1 MAQVATLTAQA
12 RERAG
17 KGAARATRRAGRVPA
32 VIYGNKMESV
42 LISLDPVDLAHQ
54 ITGPGFFSRVFDL
67 KVNGES
73 HRVLARDLQTDP
85 VTDRPLHVDFM
96 RFSANTRINVDVQVL
111 FINEEDSP
119 GLKRGGVL
127 NVVRHAVEMI
137 CAPDRIPESITVDLS
152 GLEIGDS
159 VHISDIPMPE
169 DVQLAIS
176 DRDFTVAT
184 VASPSALKTVE
195 EEEAEAAAAAEAE
208 ALALEGG
215 EGVEAAEGEAEAA
228 EGEDKAEGEGK
239 AAGEGKTE
247 AKSKSKD

>member
-1 MAQVATLTAQA
+1 MAQVTSMTAQA

-17 KGAARATRRAGRVPA
+17 KGPARATRRAGRVPA
-32 VIYGNKMESV
+32 VIYGNKIEPV

-54 ITGPGFFSRVFDL
+54 ITGPGFFSRVFDV
-67 KVNGES
+67 KVDGET

-96 RFSANTRINVDVQVL
+96 RFSTATRINVDVQVL
-111 FINEEDSP
+111 FKNEEDSP

-137 CAPDRIPESITVDLS
+137 CAPDRIPESITVDLT

-159 VHISDIPMPE
+159 VHIGDIPLPE
-169 DVQLAIS
+169 DVQLTIT

-184 VASPSALKTVE
+184 VVAPSALKTVE
-195 EEEAEAAAAAEAE
+195 EEEAAAE
-208 ALALEGG
+208 ALALEGE
-215 EGVEAAEGEAEAA
+215 EGAEAAEGEAEAA

-239 AAGEGKTE
+239 TE
-247 AKSKSKD
+247 AKSKAKSKD

>member
-1 MAQVATLTAQA
+1 MAQVTPMTAEV

-17 KGAARATRRAGRVPA
+17 KGPARATRRAGRVPA
-32 VIYGNKMESV
+32 VIYGNKMDSV

-54 ITGPGFFSRVFDL
+54 LTGPGFFSRVFDV
-67 KVNGES
+67 KVNGET

-96 RFSANTRINVDVQVL
+96 RFSAATRINVDVQVL
-111 FINEEDSP
+111 FTNEEDSP

-137 CAPDRIPESITVDLS
+137 CAPDSIPESITVDLT

-159 VHISDIPMPE
+159 VHISDIPLPE
-169 DVQLAIS
+169 DVQLTIA

-184 VASPSALKTVE
+184 VVAPSALKTVE
-195 EEEAEAAAAAEAE
+195 EEEAEAAAEAE
-208 ALALEGG
+208 TLALEEG

-228 EGEDKAEGEGK
+228 EGEDKAKGEGKAEGEGK
-239 AAGEGKTE
+239 T
-247 AKSKSKD
+247 

>member
-1 MAQVATLTAQA
+1 MAQVTPMTAQV

-17 KGAARATRRAGRVPA
+17 KGPARATRRAGRVPA
-32 VIYGNKMESV
+32 IIYGNKLDSV

-54 ITGPGFFSRVFDL
+54 LTGPGFFSRVFDV
-67 KVNGES
+67 KVNGET

-96 RFSANTRINVDVQVL
+96 RFSAATRINVDVQVL
-111 FINEEDSP
+111 FKNEEESP

-137 CAPDRIPESITVDLS
+137 CAPDSIPESITVDLT
-152 GLEIGDS
+152 GLDIGDS
-159 VHISDIPMPE
+159 VHISDISLPD
-169 DVQLAIS
+169 DVQLTIA

-184 VASPSALKTVE
+184 VVAPSALKTVE

-215 EGVEAAEGEAEAA
+215 EGVEAAEGEAV
-228 EGEDKAEGEGK
+228 EGEDKAAGEGKAEGEGK
-239 AAGEGKTE
+239 TEG
-247 AKSKSKD
+247 KSKD